1 MYEMY
6 FMNAEISGLLLY
18 IVAVDKKEGFRL
30 FIKYIYDNAQS
41 KAFS

>member
-30 FIKYIYDNAQS
+30 FILHINRLNPLPAD
-41 KAFS
+41 